1 MWPGL
6 VKTAK
11 EGGVDV
17 IETYVFWNGH
27 EPSPGNVRS
36 TQICEDSSGC
46 RYAFDS
52 SDRPIRCRR
61 MELWVEN
68 EYGYYEAAYGEGG
81 KRYTQ
86 WAAKMALSQNI
97 GVPWIM
103 CATNRP
109 QELDDAVLRR
119 LVKRIYIPLPD
130 ENSRKNLL
138 KNNLKGEQY
147 SLPSE
152 NMLLLTHFYL

>member
-61 MELWVEN
+61 MELWVEVARPMDKKRKRVYEDSQITQSREILN
-68 EYGYYEAAYGEGG
+68 NYKPQNYESVMSSFNGY
-81 KRYTQ
+81 R
-86 WAAKMALSQNI
+86 
-97 GVPWIM
+97 
-103 CATNRP
+103 
-109 QELDDAVLRR
+109 DDTVQKLLIPMKLLPVAVRDRLLGVLRLDR
-119 LVKRIYIPLPD
+119 
-130 ENSRKNLL
+130 S
-138 KNNLKGEQY
+138 
-147 SLPSE
+147 
-152 NMLLLTHFYL
+152 

>member
-103 CATNRP
+103 CQQWDNVFCSIYVKVKIDSGQSKR
-109 QELDDAVLRR
+109 VL
-119 LVKRIYIPLPD
+119 L
-130 ENSRKNLL
+130 
-138 KNNLKGEQY
+138 G
-147 SLPSE
+147 
-152 NMLLLTHFYL
+152 F